1 MATHSLT
8 ELQLALLQVL
18 WSRGEATVQ
27 DVLKQLNRGLAL
39 STVATLL
46 GRMEKK
52 GLVTHRTEGRQ
63 FVYRAAVTEQDM
75 QRHMVADISS
85 LADDLFDGDVAAL
98 VSHLLTA
105 RDVAPAE
112 LARVKALIEAKERE
126 ARP

>member
-18 WSRGEATVQ
+18 WSRREATVQ
-27 DVLKQLNRGLAL
+27 DVLKQLDRGLAL

-52 GLVTHRTEGRQ
+52 GLITHRTEGRQ
-63 FVYRAAVTEQDM
+63 FVYRATVTEQEM

-85 LADDLFDGDVAAL
+85 LADDLFAGDVAAL

-126 ARP
+126 ALP

>member
-18 WSRGEATVQ
+18 WSRREATVQ
-27 DVLKQLNRGLAL
+27 DVLKQLDRGLAL

-52 GLVTHRTEGRQ
+52 GLVSHRTEGRQ
-63 FVYRAAVTEQDM
+63 FVYRAAVTEQEM

-85 LADDLFDGDVAAL
+85 LADDLFAGDVAAL

-105 RDVAPAE
+105 RDVAPEE

>member
-18 WSRGEATVQ
+18 WSRREATVQ
-27 DVLKQLNRGLAL
+27 DVLKQLDRGLAL

-52 GLVTHRTEGRQ
+52 GLVAHRTEGRQ
-63 FVYRAAVTEQDM
+63 FVYRAAVTEQEM

-85 LADDLFDGDVAAL
+85 LADDLFAGDVAAL

-105 RDVAPAE
+105 RDVAPEE